1 MQMQEKNRV
10 RFGDT
15 ELEEFRI
22 LIEGK
27 LDEAMAA
34 YNQLKESLE
43 TSNDNTSHASTWDVE
58 DSSDIHEKEYL
69 IAMMSR
75 QMKYI
80 NSLKA
85 ALVRIANKTYG
96 VCRSTG
102 NLIDKQ
108 RLLAVPHATLSIE
121 AKNGR

>member
-1 MQMQEKNRV
+1 MMEDKSKIRYSDV
-10 RFGDT
+10 
-15 ELEEFRI
+15 ELEEFRV

-27 LDEAMAA
+27 LAEAVGA

-69 IAMMSR
+69 MAMMTR
-75 QMKYI
+75 QQKYI
-80 NSLKA
+80 HNLRQ

-96 VCRSTG
+96 ICRATG
-102 NLIDKQ
+102 SLIDKK
-108 RLLAVPHATLSIE
+108 RLLAVPHATLSME
-121 AKNGR
+121 AKLNR

>member
-1 MQMQEKNRV
+1 MEDKSKIRYSDV
-10 RFGDT
+10 
-15 ELEEFRI
+15 ELEEFRV

-27 LDEAMAA
+27 LAEAVGA

-69 IAMMSR
+69 MAMMTR
-75 QMKYI
+75 QQKYI
-80 NSLKA
+80 HNLRQ

-96 VCRSTG
+96 ICRATG
-102 NLIDKQ
+102 SLIDKK
-108 RLLAVPHATLSIE
+108 RLLAVPHATLSME
-121 AKNGR
+121 AKLNR

>member
-1 MQMQEKNRV
+1 MMEDKSKMRYSDV
-10 RFGDT
+10 
-15 ELEEFRI
+15 ELDEFKV

-27 LDEAMAA
+27 LAEAVSA

-69 IAMMSR
+69 MAMMTR
-75 QMKYI
+75 QQKYI
-80 NSLKA
+80 HNLRQ

-96 VCRSTG
+96 ICRATG
-102 NLIDKQ
+102 SLIDKK
-108 RLLAVPHATLSIE
+108 RLLAVPHATLSME
-121 AKNGR
+121 AKLNR